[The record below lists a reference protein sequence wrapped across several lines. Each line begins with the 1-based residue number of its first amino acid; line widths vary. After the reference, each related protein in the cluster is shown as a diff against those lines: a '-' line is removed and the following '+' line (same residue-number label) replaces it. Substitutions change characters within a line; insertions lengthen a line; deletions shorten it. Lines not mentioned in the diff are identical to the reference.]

1 MTAAARKSKEE
12 PNNTRM
18 VAGEYIAD
26 VLVDSRQP
34 SRVFHW
40 IVQKVGSAEILQWG
54 QESTF
59 AAAEEAAKE
68 YLGKLNRPKASGNRP

>member
-1 MTAAARKSKEE
+1 MTAAARKSKEK
-12 PNNTRM
+12 PSNTRL
-18 VAGEYIAD
+18 VAGQYMAD
-26 VLVDSRQP
+26 VLVDSRHP

-40 IVQKVGSAEILQWG
+40 IVQKVGSAEILQWS

-68 YLGKLNRPKASGNRP
+68 YLSKLNMPKASGHRQ

>member
-1 MTAAARKSKEE
+1 MKEFTLTAAARKAKER
-12 PNNTRM
+12 PSNTRL
-18 VAGEYIAD
+18 VAGEYMAD

-54 QESTF
+54 QESSF

-68 YLGKLNRPKASGNRP
+68 YLANLNRR